1 MTMRKISY
9 GKAINEALYQEMER
23 DENVFIIGEDVAKM
37 GGDFG
42 VTRGIWQK
50 WPDRAK
56 DTALSESA
64 IIGLASGAAICG
76 LRPVAE
82 IMFADFLG
90 VAFDQLVN
98 NAAKLR
104 FMFNGEVNCSMVVR
118 APTGSG
124 VRCAYHHSQSVE
136 AWFMNVPGLVIVA
149 PATPYEAKGL
159 LIASIRNNDPVIF
172 LEHKGL
178 YSTKGDVPEE
188 SYELELFKS
197 EIKRD
202 GKDVTIVATMSMV
215 ALAEKAAENLGKEGI
230 SVEVIDPRT
239 LFPLDKDTIIRS
251 VAKTGRLVVAQ
262 EGPKVMG
269 FGAEIAAMVA
279 EDVFEYLKAP
289 VKRVTTLDVPI
300 SFAPV
305 LEDYVVPTDVDIAD
319 ACRSA
324 VEF

>member
-1 MTMRKISY
+1 MTMRRISY

-104 FMFNGEVNCSMVVR
+104 FMFNGEVSCGMVVR

-124 VRCAYHHSQSVE
+124 VRTAYHHSQSVE

-159 LIASIRNNDPVIF
+159 LTASIRNNDPVIF

-178 YSTKGDVPEE
+178 YSTKGNVPEE
-188 SYELELFKS
+188 SYEIELFKS
-197 EIKRD
+197 EVKRE

-215 ALAEKAAENLGKEGI
+215 ALADKAAENLGKEGI

-269 FGAEIAAMVA
+269 FGAEIAAIVA
-279 EDVFEYLKAP
+279 EDIFEYLKAP

-305 LEDYVVPTDVDIAD
+305 LEDYVVPTDADIAD